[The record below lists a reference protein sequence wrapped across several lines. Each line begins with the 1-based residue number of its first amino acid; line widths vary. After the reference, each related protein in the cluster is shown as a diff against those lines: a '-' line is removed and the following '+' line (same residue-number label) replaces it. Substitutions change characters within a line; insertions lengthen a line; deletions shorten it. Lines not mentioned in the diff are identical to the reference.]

1 MKLPR
6 NSQKVLLFKN
16 KDLWY
21 QIVQDKDKYILYRC
35 GETSSDYDQ
44 LGTGNSPT
52 KLEERVY
59 AGKLKW
65 EINI

>member
-6 NSQKVLLFKN
+6 TSIKVLHFKHN
-16 KDLWY
+16 DTWY

-35 GETSSDYDQ
+35 GVTESDYEM
-44 LGTGNSPT
+44 LGTGNTPP

-59 AGKLKW
+59 SGNLK
-65 EINI
+65 